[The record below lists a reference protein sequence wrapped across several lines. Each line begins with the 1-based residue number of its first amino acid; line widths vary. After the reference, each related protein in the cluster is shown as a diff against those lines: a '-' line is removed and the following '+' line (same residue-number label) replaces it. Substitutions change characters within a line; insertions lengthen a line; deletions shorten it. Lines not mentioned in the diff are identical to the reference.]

1 MQKYEQWHW
10 LCIIVGID
18 INLSAS
24 LQCAL
29 HDVAVSPL
37 RVAVEYDK
45 VDAVKW
51 LCYQGANVNYREAVW
66 STKADDITSGM
77 FVSSSCQVPCMTPL
91 HFAQS
96 PECVEILLEHG
107 ADMAAQD
114 CMGKT
119 PVSMATLDGRLD
131 VLEALCSHRAPIN
144 LASSWGATPL
154 MYAQYARRRL
164 ERVSATEV
172 LCRAGAD
179 VNLQDRNGRTAL
191 HMAKDVE
198 CVCLLLSYHA
208 DPAIE
213 TVFGKTP
220 LITAAENDCWDICRL
235 LYDAQATPSL
245 GALGKETGLF
255 CSLSRD
261 HQTWLLQCSRKV
273 RDLAHLCR
281 SVIRQQLKRQCKNV
295 TQGSKLLPLPSVL
308 KNYISFVVTGEREG
322 LWIFF

>member
-1 MQKYEQWHW
+1 M
-10 LCIIVGID
+10 
-18 INLSAS
+18 
-24 LQCAL
+24 
-29 HDVAVSPL
+29 
-37 RVAVEYDK
+37 
-45 VDAVKW
+45 
-51 LCYQGANVNYREAVW
+51 W
-66 STKADDITSGM
+66 STKADDITSGII
-77 FVSSSCQVPCMTPL
+77 VSNSCQVPCMTAL

-96 PECVEILLEHG
+96 RECVEILLEHG

-131 VLEALCSHRAPIN
+131 VLKTLCNHRAPIN

-154 MYAQYARRRL
+154 MYAQYGRSRR
-164 ERVSATEV
+164 ERVSATEI
-172 LCRAGAD
+172 LCGAGAD

-191 HMAKDVE
+191 HMAKDVD

-208 DPAIE
+208 NPASE

-220 LITAAENDCWDICRL
+220 LITAAENDSWDICRL

-245 GALGKETGLF
+245 GSLGRETALF

-281 SVIRQQLKRQCKNV
+281 SVIRRQLKRQCKNV

-308 KNYISFVVTGEREG
+308 KT
-322 LWIFF
+322 IFHLV

>member
-1 MQKYEQWHW
+1 M
-10 LCIIVGID
+10 
-18 INLSAS
+18 
-24 LQCAL
+24 
-29 HDVAVSPL
+29 
-37 RVAVEYDK
+37 
-45 VDAVKW
+45 
-51 LCYQGANVNYREAVW
+51 W

-77 FVSSSCQVPCMTPL
+77 FVSSSCQVPCMTAL

-131 VLEALCSHRAPIN
+131 VLETLCSNRAPIN

-154 MYAQYARRRL
+154 MYAQYACSRL
-164 ERVSATEV
+164 ERVSATEI

-198 CVCLLLSYHA
+198 CVCLLLSHHA

-220 LITAAENDCWDICRL
+220 LITAAENDYWDICRL
-235 LYDAQATPSL
+235 FYDAQATPSL
-245 GALGKETGLF
+245 GALGRESALF
-255 CSLSRD
+255 CSL
-261 HQTWLLQCSRKV
+261 
-273 RDLAHLCR
+273 
-281 SVIRQQLKRQCKNV
+281 
-295 TQGSKLLPLPSVL
+295 
-308 KNYISFVVTGEREG
+308 
-322 LWIFF
+322 